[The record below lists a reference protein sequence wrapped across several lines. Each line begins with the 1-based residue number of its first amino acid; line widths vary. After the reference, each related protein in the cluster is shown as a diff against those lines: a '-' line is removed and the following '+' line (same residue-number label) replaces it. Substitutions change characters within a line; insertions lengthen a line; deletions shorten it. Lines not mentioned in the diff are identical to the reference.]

1 MTKKSLS
8 RSAVQ
13 RLFRGCHA
21 RKAGGVW
28 GMGWGGETLLTSLN
42 FAFNSQLLDAFES
55 SYGGSNE
62 EHCGSW
68 SSINHQMAFPLE
80 KRKKSSDVA
89 PSIQTPASLS
99 RTSKTRQ
106 HILTWMRTN
115 KRTHTHTRY
124 PYTHNQSITAR
135 SHTHARMHTQ
145 KHTTVLHLRT
155 RIIRK
160 HADVSHQG
168 HAD

>member
-1 MTKKSLS
+1 
-8 RSAVQ
+8 
-13 RLFRGCHA
+13 
-21 RKAGGVW
+21 
-28 GMGWGGETLLTSLN
+28 MGWGGETLLTSLN

-55 SYGGSNE
+55 SYGGSKE

-115 KRTHTHTRY
+115 KRTHTHTQVTPILTIRVL
-124 PYTHNQSITAR
+124 PPVHTRTHERTLKNTQPCCIYGLVSVNMQMFSIRAMQIKTPNTAAPV
-135 SHTHARMHTQ
+135 TA
-145 KHTTVLHLRT
+145 VL
-155 RIIRK
+155 
-160 HADVSHQG
+160 
-168 HAD
+168 

>member
-1 MTKKSLS
+1 M
-8 RSAVQ
+8 
-13 RLFRGCHA
+13 LFRGCLEA
-21 RKAGGVW
+21 VTPGRRVGYGVW
-28 GMGWGGETLLTSLN
+28 VEGGETLLTSLN

-55 SYGGSNE
+55 SYGGSKE

-115 KRTHTHTRY
+115 KRTHTHTRH

-135 SHTHARMHTQ
+135 SHTHERTHKNTQ
-145 KHTTVLHLRT
+145 PCCIYGLV
-155 RIIRK
+155 
-160 HADVSHQG
+160 
-168 HAD
+168 

>member
-1 MTKKSLS
+1 MLFI
-8 RSAVQ
+8 
-13 RLFRGCHA
+13 FRGCHA

-42 FAFNSQLLDAFES
+42 FAFDSQLLDAFES
-55 SYGGSNE
+55 SYGGSKE
-62 EHCGSW
+62 EYCGSW

-80 KRKKSSDVA
+80 KKRERNLVMWLP
-89 PSIQTPASLS
+89 PSRRLPLSLS

-115 KRTHTHTRY
+115 KRTHTHTRH
-124 PYTHNQSITAR
+124 PYIHNQSITAH
-135 SHTHARMHTQ
+135 SHTHARTNAHTHPQ

-160 HADVSHQG
+160 HADVSHHG